1 MLLHDSFGFVPI
13 AGHDDSPVC
22 AEMQEREHV
31 AGGKRGHQQ
40 FLGVVSGRIAPEV
53 RIGGTGYW
61 RAFAIRGN
69 FVVASKGAIAACA
82 RSQVSGPIYDDS
94 ISMGAFHSS
103 IMPGLRA
110 ACYAGGLK
118 LLLRLLVLA
127 LAAALAPAAP
137 RATLFDQ
144 VGPILADLSQITGW
158 NVARNVPAQILSKQT
173 FRHYMEA
180 RMKES
185 NTREL
190 RAEELTLKMFG
201 LVPKDFNLAGETVDL
216 MSEQAAAYY
225 DYQKKRLF
233 ILDSTPNGE
242 EQRMALVH
250 ELAHALADQHH
261 ALGKFIRDGAL
272 DDDAATARQ
281 AVMEGQ
287 ANWLTFA
294 YLSYHDGGKP
304 EIPEPLLDQ
313 VSSSA
318 GANGPEFPVYT
329 SAPLYIRESLV
340 FPYNQ
345 GTRFQDAIY
354 RKLGRRAFD
363 EVFTHPPQ
371 STQQIMHP
379 EEYFLQVEPS
389 MPEPATLDPLLGK
402 QAREFRSLTDG
413 ALGEFDFSALLR
425 QYVGEREGS
434 IAAAH
439 IRGGAFRL
447 YEHKRERY
455 PVLACTTRW
464 DSPDAA
470 RAYFGLYKR
479 VLQGKWRKLEIEG
492 DSGTVLSGVG
502 DYGKFQ
508 VRLVGSA
515 VESVEGMR

>member
-1 MLLHDSFGFVPI
+1 MLSRL
-13 AGHDDSPVC
+13 
-22 AEMQEREHV
+22 
-31 AGGKRGHQQ
+31 
-40 FLGVVSGRIAPEV
+40 FL
-53 RIGGTGYW
+53 
-61 RAFAIRGN
+61 
-69 FVVASKGAIAACA
+69 
-82 RSQVSGPIYDDS
+82 
-94 ISMGAFHSS
+94 
-103 IMPGLRA
+103 
-110 ACYAGGLK
+110 
-118 LLLRLLVLA
+118 LA
-127 LAAALAPAAP
+127 LLASAALAQSL
-137 RATLFDQ
+137 TSLFEQ
-144 VGPILADLSQITGW
+144 VNPMLNELSKITGW
-158 NVARNVPAQILSKQT
+158 KVEHSVPAQILPKT
-173 FRHYMEA
+173 NFRRYMQD
-180 RMKES
+180 RI
-185 NTREL
+185 REGNP
-190 RAEELTLKMFG
+190 REIHAEELTLKMFG

-233 ILDSTPNGE
+233 VLDSTPNGE

-261 ALGKFIRDGAL
+261 ALGKFMREGAL

-354 RKLGRRAFD
+354 RKLGKRAFD

-371 STQQIMHP
+371 SSQQIMHP

-389 MPEPATLDPLLGK
+389 MPEPATLDPLLGQ
-402 QAREFRSLTDG
+402 QARQFRLLTDG

-470 RAYFGLYKR
+470 RAYFSLYKR
-479 VLQGKWRKLEIEG
+479 VLQGKWRKLEIDG
-492 DSGTVLSGVG
+492 DSGTFLSGVG

-508 VRLVGSA
+508 VRLVGST